1 MKIKIKKQIETKKQ
15 TNKQKQIKQT
25 NLLEIVDDHRE
36 QKEKKVGALF
46 CLRHSQ
52 ELGLLEGL
60 MCYL

>member
-1 MKIKIKKQIETKKQ
+1 MKIKIKKQIKTNKQ
-15 TNKQKQIKQT
+15 TNKNKKKQT

>member
-1 MKIKIKKQIETKKQ
+1 MKIKTKKQIK
-15 TNKQKQIKQT
+15 TNKQKQT